1 MIKVSGNIW
10 QSIPWK
16 LRSAL
21 RSMLSVFKGRILY
34 QRILGLLYFN
44 LSFDENGR
52 KTREIINR
60 NCALVLRTRE
70 QNSDD
75 PPEVT
80 LHGWSPEMS
89 AQLLATLMDCPEG
102 CKDAWDC
109 YRLSN
114 IECYVR
120 CGQSVDRAWI
130 FLSVT
135 TRCMWQLGG
144 PVHYKIH
151 DKECLLQRT
160 PLLCFGHSILVH
172 CRYIVELRSAVCT
185 PAPDTAPI
193 FKTKLQNFKLLSS
206 QSRCTAS
213 MPSDAEKDSNWAT
226 SSGVRAS
233 N

>member
-1 MIKVSGNIW
+1 MIKVSGKIW

-70 QNSDD
+70 QNSND

-80 LHGWSPEMS
+80 LHRWSPEMS
-89 AQLLATLMDCPEG
+89 ALLLATLMDCPEG

-109 YRLSN
+109 CRLSN

-135 TRCMWQLGG
+135 TRCMWQL
-144 PVHYKIH
+144 VDQCTTRYMTRSA
-151 DKECLLQRT
+151 C
-160 PLLCFGHSILVH
+160 HSITRIIRKHPCFVLDT
-172 CRYIVELRSAVCT
+172 RSSFIVDIS
-185 PAPDTAPI
+185 
-193 FKTKLQNFKLLSS
+193 
-206 QSRCTAS
+206 
-213 MPSDAEKDSNWAT
+213 
-226 SSGVRAS
+226 
-233 N
+233 

>member
-1 MIKVSGNIW
+1 
-10 QSIPWK
+10 
-16 LRSAL
+16 
-21 RSMLSVFKGRILY
+21 
-34 QRILGLLYFN
+34 
-44 LSFDENGR
+44 
-52 KTREIINR
+52 
-60 NCALVLRTRE
+60 
-70 QNSDD
+70 
-75 PPEVT
+75 
-80 LHGWSPEMS
+80 
-89 AQLLATLMDCPEG
+89 MDCPEG

-109 YRLSN
+109 CRLSN

-172 CRYIVELRSAVCT
+172 CRYILELRSAVCT

-213 MPSDAEKDSNWAT
+213 MPSDAEKDSNWAERIEGQELANDEADIYESFKST
-226 SSGVRAS
+226 PGS
-233 N
+233 NSVWRPRVSRE